1 MFVVYRGISQ
11 TRIEMPMPLK
21 TGFLVKGKGKDM
33 DYVPLP
39 TLLYQPEAVSP
50 RARVN
55 SQL

>member
-1 MFVVYRGISQ
+1 
-11 TRIEMPMPLK
+11 MPLK